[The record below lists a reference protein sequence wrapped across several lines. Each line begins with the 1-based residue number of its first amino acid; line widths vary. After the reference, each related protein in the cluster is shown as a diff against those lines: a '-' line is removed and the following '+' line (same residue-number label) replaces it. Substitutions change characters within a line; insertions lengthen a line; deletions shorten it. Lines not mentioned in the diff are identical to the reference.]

1 MPKNAKV
8 FLVEDYQDLR
18 KVAKSW
24 IEDAGHK
31 VVLEASQK
39 EEALGKVE
47 SAKAMGVNVGVVD
60 GSLGG
65 GPTDGPQIADALK
78 KAIPEIKIV
87 SFSANSVN
95 WGDANPLKPND
106 VINLGKIITE
116 L

>member
-1 MPKNAKV
+1 MPINSKV
-8 FLVEDYQDLR
+8 FLVEDNQYQR
-18 KVAKSW
+18 EVEKSQ
-24 IEDAGHK
+24 IEEAGHK

-39 EEALGKVE
+39 EEALGKIE
-47 SAKAMGVNVGVVD
+47 LAKAMGVNVGVLD

-78 KAIPEIKIV
+78 KVIPGIKIV

-95 WGDANPLKPND
+95 WGDVNLSKPTD
-106 VINLGKIITE
+106 IVNLGKIITK